1 MGRKREIPPAP
12 KRVRFIVKAR
22 EDVEPALFER
32 LKELEQSYER
42 GHPESLLHAVDYV
55 LRHYLSV
62 DSPVGWVRE
71 TYAQRL
77 MAWDR
82 YEVVDLDEAFGV
94 KRSHKNIAA
103 TRERKSLTWRIIS
116 DIVEVRRLGKS
127 RDEALEEV
135 ADRCKLS
142 LSSVR
147 KIYDDHPRTRS
158 HIERLPTVQF
168 KYPDLPEQPERP
180 EQPES
185 SEPSEPLKLPKPTK
199 SSKRLTRARPRTR
212 SKRARPRTQPKRARS
227 KK

>member
-22 EDVEPALFER
+22 EDVEPALFAH

-42 GHPESLLHAVDYV
+42 GHRESLLHAVDYL
-55 LRHYLSV
+55 LRHYLSI

-71 TYAQRL
+71 TYARCL

-82 YEVVDLDEAFGV
+82 YEVVDLDEVFGV

-103 TRERKSLTWRIIS
+103 TRKRKSLTWRIIS
-116 DIVEVRRLGKS
+116 DIVELRRLDKS
-127 RDEALEEV
+127 RDEALDEI
-135 ADRCKLS
+135 ADRSKLS

-158 HIERLPTVQF
+158 LIESLPTLQF
-168 KYPDLPEQPERP
+168 NYPDLPEQPERP
-180 EQPES
+180 ERPES

-199 SSKRLTRARPRTR
+199 SSKRLTQARPRTR
-212 SKRARPRTQPKRARS
+212 SKRPRTQSKRARS

>member
-1 MGRKREIPPAP
+1 MGRKRESPPAP

-22 EDVEPALFER
+22 EDVEPPLFAH

-42 GHPESLLHAVDYV
+42 GHRESLLHAVDYL
-55 LRHYLSV
+55 LRHYLSI

-71 TYAQRL
+71 TYAQCL
-77 MAWDR
+77 MAWDS

-103 TRERKSLTWRIIS
+103 TRKRKSLTWRIIS
-116 DIVEVRRLGKS
+116 DIVELRRLGKS
-127 RDEALEEV
+127 RDEALGEI
-135 ADRCKLS
+135 ADRSKLS
-142 LSSVR
+142 LSYVR

-158 HIERLPTVQF
+158 LIESLPTLQF
-168 KYPDLPEQPERP
+168 NYPDPPEQPERP

-185 SEPSEPLKLPKPTK
+185 SEPSGPLKLPKPTK
-199 SSKRLTRARPRTR
+199 SSKRQMRTR
-212 SKRARPRTQPKRARS
+212 SRTRSMWARPRTQSKRARS

>member
-12 KRVRFIVKAR
+12 KRIRFIVKAR

-71 TYAQRL
+71 AYVQRL
-77 MAWDR
+77 TAWDR

-94 KRSHKNIAA
+94 KRRHMNIAA
-103 TRERKSLTWRIIS
+103 IRERKSLTWRIIS

-127 RDEALEEV
+127 RDEALEEI
-135 ADRCKLS
+135 ADGSKLS

-147 KIYDDHPRTRS
+147 KIYDGHPRTRS
-158 HIERLPTVQF
+158 LIERLPTLQF

-180 EQPES
+180 EQFES
-185 SEPSEPLKLPKPTK
+185 SEPSDKLPKPTK
-199 SSKRLTRARPRTR
+199 SSKRLTQARPRTR
-212 SKRARPRTQPKRARS
+212 TKRARPRTQSKRARS